1 MTQSEPTPQ
10 RTFRRMAERFRGY
23 LPVVVDVETGGF
35 DWNKHALLE
44 IAAVPIDLDEQGR
57 FVPGEVCSAHLV
69 PAPGLQIDPKSLEI
83 TGIDLD
89 HPFRLAKPEKEAL
102 DHVFAAVRA
111 AVKKH
116 DCQRAIL
123 VGHNAHFDL
132 NFLNAA
138 VARVAHK
145 RNPFHPFSVFD
156 TVTLAGVA
164 YGQTVLARA
173 MQAAGLQWNSA
184 DAHSAVYDAE
194 RTAELFCRIANQ
206 WGMPVGVTAADV
218 GATNAEAVGKD
229 AGATL
234 AASDGSGETAPVGV
248 PSWVAQDAGS
258 LPSRG

>member
-1 MTQSEPTPQ
+1 MRDCYAVRMTQSDPLAPTQP
-10 RTFRRMAERFRGY
+10 FRRMAERFRGY

-35 DWNKHALLE
+35 DWNRHALLE
-44 IAAVPIDLDEQGR
+44 IAAVPIDLDAQGR
-57 FVPGEVCSAHLV
+57 YVPGEVCSAHLV
-69 PAPGLQIDPKSLEI
+69 PAPGTQIDPKSLEV
-83 TGIDLD
+83 TGIKLD
-89 HPFRLAKPEKEAL
+89 HPFRLAKPEKDAL

-138 VARVAHK
+138 VARVQHK

-164 YGQTVLARA
+164 YGQTVLGRA
-173 MQAAGLQWNSA
+173 MHAAGLQWNSA

-194 RTAELFCRIANQ
+194 RTAELFCRIANA
-206 WGMPVGVTAADV
+206 WSMPLAPGTRTDAPAESAEPAPDTHADV
-218 GATNAEAVGKD
+218 DIGRGI
-229 AGATL
+229 
-234 AASDGSGETAPVGV
+234 AP
-248 PSWVAQDAGS
+248 PAQLS
-258 LPSRG
+258 

>member
-1 MTQSEPTPQ
+1 MTQAETTEATAPP
-10 RTFRRMAERFRGY
+10 FRKMCDRFRGY

-35 DWNKHALLE
+35 DWNRHALLE
-44 IAAVPIDLDEQGR
+44 IAAVPIDLDEAGHYI
-57 FVPGEVCSAHLV
+57 VGEVASAHLI
-69 PAPGLQIDPKSLEI
+69 PAPGTEIDPKSLEI
-83 TGIDLD
+83 TGIDID

-111 AVKKH
+111 AVRKH
-116 DCQRAIL
+116 GCQRAIL

-173 MQAAGLQWNSA
+173 VQAAGLDWNGA

-194 RTAELFCRIANQ
+194 RTAQLFCKIANA
-206 WGMPVGVTAADV
+206 WVPPP
-218 GATNAEAVGKD
+218 
-229 AGATL
+229 
-234 AASDGSGETAPVGV
+234 AP
-248 PSWVAQDAGS
+248 
-258 LPSRG
+258 